1 MSFLDFKKLCFVEPG
16 SNVTFESLM
25 DPLEKLSAPLDTAWG
40 VARTLYVAD
49 SEKMPPET
57 YKQIHNRARK
67 SRSLKFQSKP
77 IYEACKV
84 CLKL

>member
-1 MSFLDFKKLCFVEPG
+1 
-16 SNVTFESLM
+16 M

-40 VARTLYVAD
+40 VARTLYVTD
-49 SEKMPPET
+49 SERMPSET
-57 YKQIHNRARK
+57 YQQIHKRARK

-84 CLKL
+84 TVLGVLHNRIKSITSITFITEDND